1 MTSQQPGPLPVTPN
15 RSKGSLFQFLD
26 CPHHPPENHTKLFVV
41 SMPRMRALCQGKASQ
56 SFTWEYESIFSVF
69 LFKFSRF
76 PLLAYPPLLLN
87 AL

>member
-26 CPHHPPENHTKLFVV
+26 GPRHPPQSHTKPSVV
-41 SMPRMRALCQGKASQ
+41 STPRMRALCQGKASQ

-69 LFKFSRF
+69 LFKFCRF
-76 PLLAYPPLLLN
+76 PLLA
-87 AL
+87 